1 MSELFNDLFGP
12 SIKEFRK
19 FKYQLAV
26 LKRQRLI
33 IKRMRKVLEA
43 RGIIIDEAQINNIAG
58 NKLARNAFIEADRQI
73 SLAYKYL
80 ENELREE
87 KEKLND

>member
-1 MSELFNDLFGP
+1 MNKLFNDLFGP

-19 FKYQLAV
+19 FKHELIG

-33 IKRMRKVLEA
+33 IKRMKKVLEA
-43 RGIIIDEAQINNIAG
+43 RGIIIDEAQLNNINK

-73 SLAYKYL
+73 ALAYKYL